1 MNRAL
6 ASFVFTGE
14 TLYDIR
20 EAPAAEEAKLPV
32 PLPGKIPAKSTL
44 VLVDTLSDTGREF
57 LARIMASVGTSMQD
71 MEIIVERAFPEY
83 DLSALQQVERVI
95 VFGDFAGVIQ
105 PADNSE
111 KYHPATSGGKKI
123 LVADTLTVIGQNL
136 ANEKRNLW
144 NALKEMFGLS

>member
-20 EAPAAEEAKLPV
+20 EPLAAEEAKLPV
-32 PLPGKIPAKSTL
+32 PSPGKIPSKSTL
-44 VLVDTLSDTGREF
+44 VLVDSLSDTGREF
-57 LARIMASVGTSMQD
+57 LAKIMASVGASLQD
-71 MEIIVERAFPEY
+71 MEIITGREFPEY

-105 PADNSE
+105 RTDKPE
-111 KYHPATSGGKKI
+111 KYRLATSDDKKF